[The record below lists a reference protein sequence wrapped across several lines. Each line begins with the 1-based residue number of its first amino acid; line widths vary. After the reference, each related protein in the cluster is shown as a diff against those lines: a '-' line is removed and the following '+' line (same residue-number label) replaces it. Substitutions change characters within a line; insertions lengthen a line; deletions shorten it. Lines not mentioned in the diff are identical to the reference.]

1 MREER
6 KMINLSRSTAIKLL
20 QMRATFATILGR
32 DISYSQLVELLYEN
46 RNTILASMKL
56 MGKIK

>member
-20 QMRATFATILGR
+20 QMRATFVTILER